1 VFSINNLALIKSSTF
16 SNVQCDFYQ
25 DSSKEVLMTRKQ
37 IGEALGYADPQK
49 AIDSLHAKHKERL
62 DRYSVTF
69 KVRGTDGK
77 LYDTCLYAAN
87 GIYEICRW
95 SQQPKADAFYDF
107 VYGILESLRKGEAI
121 LQYQLPAT
129 FSEALRMLADEVD
142 KRETLQVEVAQ
153 QKQIIGELQP
163 KACYYDTILNNSS
176 VVPITK
182 IAKDYGMSGYA
193 MNTLLH
199 ELGVQ
204 YRMGD
209 TWLLYQQYASMG
221 YTQSWTHLIDVNKN
235 VMHTYWTQKGR
246 LFLYDLLKT
255 ERKLLPSIECQAA
268 ISC

>member
-1 VFSINNLALIKSSTF
+1 
-16 SNVQCDFYQ
+16 
-25 DSSKEVLMTRKQ
+25 
-37 IGEALGYADPQK
+37 
-49 AIDSLHAKHKERL
+49 
-62 DRYSVTF
+62 
-69 KVRGTDGK
+69 
-77 LYDTCLYAAN
+77 
-87 GIYEICRW
+87 
-95 SQQPKADAFYDF
+95 
-107 VYGILESLRKGEAI
+107 
-121 LQYQLPAT
+121 
-129 FSEALRMLADEVD
+129 
-142 KRETLQVEVAQ
+142 
-153 QKQIIGELQP
+153 
-163 KACYYDTILNNSS
+163 
-176 VVPITK
+176 
-182 IAKDYGMSGYA
+182 MSGYA